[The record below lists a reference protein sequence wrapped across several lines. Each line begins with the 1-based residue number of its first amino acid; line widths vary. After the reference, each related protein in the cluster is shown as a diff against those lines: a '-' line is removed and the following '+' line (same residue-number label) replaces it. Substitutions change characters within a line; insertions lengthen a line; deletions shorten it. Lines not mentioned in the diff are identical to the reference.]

1 MQMKYFFNRLRLQ
14 RTLMQFQSQSH
25 LTFEKRERKRGLGLG
40 LEQGLELDNL
50 LILKYVKNIF
60 RKKIYVPKNRLQLLT
75 LWLVEEGQEEDLR
88 GQAV

>member
-1 MQMKYFFNRLRLQ
+1 
-14 RTLMQFQSQSH
+14 MQFQSQSH

-60 RKKIYVPKNRLQLLT
+60 RKKILCPKK
-75 LWLVEEGQEEDLR
+75 
-88 GQAV
+88 

>member
-25 LTFEKRERKRGLGLG
+25 LTFEKRERKTGLGLGLG

-60 RKKIYVPKNRLQLLT
+60 RKKILCPKK
-75 LWLVEEGQEEDLR
+75 
-88 GQAV
+88 

>member
-1 MQMKYFFNRLRLQ
+1 
-14 RTLMQFQSQSH
+14 MQFQSQSH
-25 LTFEKRERKRGLGLG
+25 LTFEKRERKRGLGL
-40 LEQGLELDNL
+40 GLELDNL

>member
-14 RTLMQFQSQSH
+14 RTLMQFQSQSN

-60 RKKIYVPKNRLQLLT
+60 RK
-75 LWLVEEGQEEDLR
+75 
-88 GQAV
+88 